1 MLETI
6 CETMVEAYRR
16 NWITS
21 RDGNVSIRHHDRDHF
36 YITPSGV
43 RKQTLQPD
51 QFKRIGITTG
61 INSGVGQGIYWHLWR
76 ELEYTDISSSL
87 KPSGEIPLHFGLQKE
102 MGKHKN
108 DVRVV
113 MHFHPTYCVAA
124 MHAGIDL
131 SSMVKDFPEL
141 SRYTKVAPNVGDVPP
156 ISQEL
161 ADQCFEKL
169 ELDSQGNIQYDIV
182 GIKGHGVVAID
193 TSPWRAFE
201 HIERLEHICQIVLA
215 SRQIQ
220 QSKSVDSIACVDA
233 SRSSSKIKAEDFGVP
248 PEFAERA
255 ENYAQWS
262 IAKAKEF
269 YVKLASTGIDPRPAT
284 DPEKYLPGARAAA
297 EAVAKGIAACI
308 RESKLT

>member
-6 CETMVEAYRR
+6 CDTLVEAYGR

-51 QFKRIGITTG
+51 QFKKIGLLDTG
-61 INSGVGQGIYWHLWR
+61 IETICKILS
-76 ELEYTDISSSL
+76 YTAISSEL
-87 KPSGEIPLHFGLQKE
+87 QPSGELPLHFGLQKK
-102 MGKHKN
+102 MGQHSN

-113 MHFHPTYCVAA
+113 VHLHPTYCIAA

-131 SSMVKDFPEL
+131 SAISDAFPEL
-141 SRYTKVAPNVGDVPP
+141 NRYTKVAPNVGDVPP

-161 ADQCFEKL
+161 ADRCHENLQ
-169 ELDSQGNIQYDIV
+169 LDKDGNIAYDIV

-215 SRQIQ
+215 S
-220 QSKSVDSIACVDA
+220 
-233 SRSSSKIKAEDFGVP
+233 G
-248 PEFAERA
+248 
-255 ENYAQWS
+255 
-262 IAKAKEF
+262 
-269 YVKLASTGIDPRPAT
+269 
-284 DPEKYLPGARAAA
+284 KY
-297 EAVAKGIAACI
+297 
-308 RESKLT
+308 

>member
-6 CETMVEAYRR
+6 CDIMVDAYKR

-51 QFKRIGITTG
+51 QFKKIGIIKQPVNRYEWT
-61 INSGVGQGIYWHLWR
+61 
-76 ELEYTDISSSL
+76 ELPYTDISKNL
-87 KPSGEIPLHFGLQKE
+87 IPSGEIPLHFGLQRE
-102 MGKHKN
+102 MGQHSGE
-108 DVRVV
+108 VRVV
-113 MHFHPTYCVAA
+113 VHVHPTYCIAA

-131 SSMVKDFPEL
+131 STISEEFPEL
-141 SRYTKVAPNVGDVPP
+141 NRYTKVAKNVGDVPP

-161 ADQCFEKL
+161 ADRCHENLWLRKDGTIGF
-169 ELDSQGNIQYDIV
+169 DIV

-215 SRQIQ
+215 S
-220 QSKSVDSIACVDA
+220 
-233 SRSSSKIKAEDFGVP
+233 G
-248 PEFAERA
+248 
-255 ENYAQWS
+255 
-262 IAKAKEF
+262 
-269 YVKLASTGIDPRPAT
+269 
-284 DPEKYLPGARAAA
+284 KY
-297 EAVAKGIAACI
+297 
-308 RESKLT
+308 

>member
-6 CETMVEAYRR
+6 CDTLVEAYRR

-51 QFKRIGITTG
+51 QFKKIKILNVPFVPTPMF
-61 INSGVGQGIYWHLWR
+61 IKPVEVSSWQ
-76 ELEYTDISSSL
+76 EEFYTDISANL
-87 KPSGEIPLHFGLQKE
+87 KPSGEIPLHFGLQRA
-102 MGKHKN
+102 MGQHSN

-113 MHFHPTYCVAA
+113 VHLHPTYCIAA

-131 SSMVKDFPEL
+131 STVSAAFPEL
-141 SRYTKVAPNVGDVPP
+141 NRYTRVAPNVGDVPP

-161 ADQCFEKL
+161 ADRCHENLQ
-169 ELDSQGNIQYDIV
+169 LDNEGNIAYDIV

-215 SRQIQ
+215 S
-220 QSKSVDSIACVDA
+220 
-233 SRSSSKIKAEDFGVP
+233 G
-248 PEFAERA
+248 
-255 ENYAQWS
+255 
-262 IAKAKEF
+262 
-269 YVKLASTGIDPRPAT
+269 
-284 DPEKYLPGARAAA
+284 KYQNGN
-297 EAVAKGIAACI
+297 
-308 RESKLT
+308 

>member
-51 QFKRIGITTG
+51 QFKKIRIISSLMWGEE
-61 INSGVGQGIYWHLWR
+61 Y
-76 ELEYTDISSSL
+76 YTDISKNL
-87 KPSGEIPLHFGLQKE
+87 KPSGEIPLHFGLQMN
-102 MGKHKN
+102 MGQHSN

-131 SSMVKDFPEL
+131 STIVNDFPEL
-141 SRYTKVAPNVGDVPP
+141 SRYTKVAKNVPDVPP
-156 ISQEL
+156 ISQDL
-161 ADQCFEKL
+161 ADACFENL
-169 ELDSQGNIQYDIV
+169 ELDHAGNIAYDIV

-201 HIERLEHICQIVLA
+201 HIERLEHICKIVLA
-215 SRQIQ
+215 SR
-220 QSKSVDSIACVDA
+220 K
-233 SRSSSKIKAEDFGVP
+233 
-248 PEFAERA
+248 
-255 ENYAQWS
+255 
-262 IAKAKEF
+262 
-269 YVKLASTGIDPRPAT
+269 
-284 DPEKYLPGARAAA
+284 
-297 EAVAKGIAACI
+297 
-308 RESKLT
+308 

>member
-6 CETMVEAYRR
+6 CDTLVEAYRR

-51 QFKRIGITTG
+51 QFKKISIRGL
-61 INSGVGQGIYWHLWR
+61 LWQ
-76 ELEYTDISSSL
+76 EEHYSDISAKL
-87 KPSGEIPLHFGLQKE
+87 KPSGEIPLHFGLQRA
-102 MGKHKN
+102 MGQHSN

-113 MHFHPTYCVAA
+113 VHLHPTYCIAA

-131 SSMVKDFPEL
+131 STISDAFPEL
-141 SRYTKVAPNVGDVPP
+141 NRYTKVAPNVGDVAP

-161 ADQCFEKL
+161 ADRCHENLKL
-169 ELDSQGNIQYDIV
+169 DNEGNIAYDIV

-215 SRQIQ
+215 S
-220 QSKSVDSIACVDA
+220 
-233 SRSSSKIKAEDFGVP
+233 G
-248 PEFAERA
+248 
-255 ENYAQWS
+255 
-262 IAKAKEF
+262 
-269 YVKLASTGIDPRPAT
+269 
-284 DPEKYLPGARAAA
+284 KY
-297 EAVAKGIAACI
+297 
-308 RESKLT
+308 

>member
-6 CETMVEAYRR
+6 CETLVEAYRR

-51 QFKRIGITTG
+51 QFKKISIKKSIGTDFADVKTVYDWQVLPY
-61 INSGVGQGIYWHLWR
+61 S
-76 ELEYTDISSSL
+76 DISVGL
-87 KPSGEIPLHFGLQKE
+87 RPSGEIPLHFGLQRE
-102 MGKHKN
+102 MGQHRD

-113 MHFHPTYCVAA
+113 VHLHPTYCVAA

-131 SSMVKDFPEL
+131 STVVNDFPEL
-141 SRYTKVAPNVGDVPP
+141 SRYTKVAPNVPDVPP

-161 ADQCFEKL
+161 ADRCHENLQ
-169 ELDSQGNIQYDIV
+169 LDSEGNIAYDIV

-201 HIERLEHICQIVLA
+201 HIERLEHICKIVL
-215 SRQIQ
+215 SSGRQ
-220 QSKSVDSIACVDA
+220 
-233 SRSSSKIKAEDFGVP
+233 G
-248 PEFAERA
+248 
-255 ENYAQWS
+255 
-262 IAKAKEF
+262 
-269 YVKLASTGIDPRPAT
+269 
-284 DPEKYLPGARAAA
+284 
-297 EAVAKGIAACI
+297 
-308 RESKLT
+308 